1 MSRDWS
7 ELSSERARSPRSI
20 SLLALLSLGGAV
32 ALFYFGSRLQPTQEL
47 LISDPSQQRPL
58 TLGEARFF
66 WRGEPLKA
74 RSEAPS
80 VLPPVQDPLIPEARP
95 KLNREPVV
103 APRLEPPVPP
113 ALQQLSLG
121 RSALEAER
129 KEAERKEAERKEAER
144 KEAERKEAE
153 RKEAERKEAERKE
166 AERKEAER
174 KEAER
179 KEAERIKEAE
189 RKESRA
195 PQARQLNLQVKAF
208 KRRTEAIKFVQSLSE
223 ELEELKGLIYI
234 QSASSRGQP
243 IYRVRIGPFSDRP
256 EAEEARALY
265 VKRFGLE
272 DAPFISQR

>member
-20 SLLALLSLGGAV
+20 SLLALLSLGGAA
-32 ALFYFGSRLQPTQEL
+32 ALFYLGSRLQPAQEP

-95 KLNREPVV
+95 KLDREPVV
-103 APRLEPPVPP
+103 APRLEPPIPP
-113 ALQQLSLG
+113 APKQLSLG
-121 RSALEAER
+121 RSALEAERKEAERREAERQEAERREAER

-144 KEAERKEAE
+144 KEAEREEAE
-153 RKEAERKEAERKE
+153 RKEAERKEAEQ
-166 AERKEAER
+166 
-174 KEAER
+174 
-179 KEAERIKEAE
+179 IKEA
-189 RKESRA
+189 RA
-195 PQARQLNLQVKAF
+195 PQAGQFNLQVKAF
-208 KRRTEAIKFVQSLSE
+208 KRRTEAIKYVQSLSE

-234 QSASSRGQP
+234 QSASRRGQP

-265 VKRFGLE
+265 IKRFGLE